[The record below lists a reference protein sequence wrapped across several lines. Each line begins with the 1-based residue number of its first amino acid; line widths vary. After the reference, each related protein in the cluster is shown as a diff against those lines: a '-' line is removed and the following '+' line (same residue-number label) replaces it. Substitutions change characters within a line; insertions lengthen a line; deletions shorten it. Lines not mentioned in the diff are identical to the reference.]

1 VRLLGLQAVG
11 FRNLE
16 PLDLTTDATFVVV
29 HGENAQGK
37 TNLLEAI
44 YLLATLKPLR
54 ARRLSE
60 LVQFG
65 AEGAVVAGTVRG
77 EDLAARYKVQIG
89 PDGRTVSID
98 GRTVGL
104 DQWFAGVRAVAFTPS
119 DGEIVLGGPTGR
131 RAWLDRAA
139 FTKAPAHLDVVRR
152 CQRAL
157 EQKAAALRTG
167 RADPAVLDALDE
179 ELATQAARLVARRI
193 ELLDELRPRVGLV
206 HRRIAGEA
214 GRHVE
219 LAYRCPAD
227 PAAGA
232 GGWRTLLA
240 RARTTEV
247 QRRMCL
253 VGPQRDDVDILLD
266 GQPARSFGSRGQVR
280 SVVLSLKLAELV
292 AARDRGDAPLFLL
305 DDLSSELDR
314 ARTERLVGVL
324 GELASQVFI
333 TTTDLDHLGGL
344 PAGSTVRVAVRGGAL
359 RPGDDRDAP
368 APPVP
373 LG

>member
-1 VRLLGLQAVG
+1 MRLLALQAVD

-16 PLDLTTDATFVVV
+16 PLDLPTDAPFVVV

-37 TNLLEAI
+37 TNVLEAI

-54 ARRLSE
+54 ARRLGE
-60 LVQFG
+60 LVRFE
-65 AEGAVVAGTVRG
+65 AAGAVVAGTVRG
-77 EDLAARYKVQIG
+77 DGMESRYKVQLG
-89 PDGRTVSID
+89 GDGRTVSID
-98 GRTVGL
+98 GRSVGL

-131 RAWLDRAA
+131 RSWLDRAA

-167 RADPAVLDALDE
+167 RADPAILDALDA
-179 ELATQAARLVARRI
+179 ELAMQAARLVERRI
-193 ELLDELRPRVGLV
+193 ELLDELRPRVVAV
-206 HRRIAGEA
+206 HRQIAGET
-214 GRHVE
+214 GLSVE
-219 LAYRCPAD
+219 LAYRTPVDPAD
-227 PAAGA
+227 GVQ
-232 GGWRTLLA
+232 GWRALLA
-240 RARTTEV
+240 RSRGSEV

-253 VGPQRDDVDILLD
+253 VGPQRDDVDLLLD

-280 SVVLSLKLAELV
+280 SVVLALKLAELV
-292 AARDRGDAPLFLL
+292 AARDRGDAPIFLL

-314 ARTERLVGVL
+314 ARTARLVGVL
-324 GELASQVFI
+324 AELASQVFI
-333 TTTDLDHLGGL
+333 TTTDASHLGGL
-344 PAGSTVRVAVRGGAL
+344 PEGRTIRVALRAGAVAGIEGGA
-359 RPGDDRDAP
+359 AP
-368 APPVP
+368 ADPGS